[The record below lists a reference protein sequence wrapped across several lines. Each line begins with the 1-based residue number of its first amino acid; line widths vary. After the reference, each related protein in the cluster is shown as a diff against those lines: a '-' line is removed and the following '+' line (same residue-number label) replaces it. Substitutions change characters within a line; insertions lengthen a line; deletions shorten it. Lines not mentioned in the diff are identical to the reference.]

1 MPEINTSP
9 TTTATAHLAVQ
20 DSRTGKTYELPIR
33 EGAIRATDLRQI
45 KTDPKDF
52 GLMSYDPGFVNTAA
66 CRSAITFI
74 DGEAGKLWYRGYP
87 IEELAESVSF
97 LEVAY
102 LLLHGELPTA
112 DQLQAW
118 TRSIQA
124 ASTVPEGIIAL
135 VRSFPRDAHPMSML
149 LSAVGALGAYYPEA
163 KAIQEP
169 EQRQRDIRRLIAV
182 MPVLAGLIYRQT
194 TGREP
199 RVFPATGNYARDL
212 LTALFAEDAS
222 YAPDP
227 RVVRAMDV
235 LLILHADHEQNCSTN
250 TVRGIGSADTDPY
263 SCIAGGVAALYGP
276 LHGGANEAVLRM
288 LHQIETVDHVPG
300 FVERVK
306 RGERRLM
313 GFGHR
318 VYKNYDP
325 RARII
330 KRTAEDVFAAQGM
343 NPLLDVAV
351 ALEKV
356 ALEDPYFIE
365 RKLYPNVDFYS
376 GLIYEALGLPPGM
389 FTVIFAVARTSGWLA
404 QWQELV
410 EDEEQKIAR
419 PRQIYI
425 GPGLRHV
432 PPRR

>member
-1 MPEINTSP
+1 MPDV
-9 TTTATAHLAVQ
+9 TTTSAIATGHLAVQ
-20 DSRTGKTYELPIR
+20 DSRTGKAYELPIR

-45 KTDPKDF
+45 KTDAKDF
-52 GLMSYDPGFVNTAA
+52 GLMSYDPGLVNTAA

-74 DGEAGKLWYRGYP
+74 DGDAGKLWYRGYP
-87 IEELAESVSF
+87 IEELAEGATF

-102 LLLHGELPTA
+102 LLLHGELPTPA
-112 DQLQAW
+112 QLDAW
-118 TRSIQA
+118 TQA
-124 ASTVPEGIIAL
+124 VRAESEVPDGIVAL
-135 VRSFPRDAHPMSML
+135 VRSFPREAHPMSVL
-149 LSAVGALGAYYPEA
+149 LAAVGGLGAYHPES
-163 KAIQEP
+163 KAIQQP
-169 EQRQRDIRRLIAV
+169 EQRLRDIRRLIGV
-182 MPVLAGLIYRQT
+182 MPTLAGLIYRHL

-199 RVFPATGNYARDL
+199 RRFPATGDYARDL
-212 LTALFAEDAS
+212 LTALFADDEQ
-222 YAPDP
+222 YTPDP
-227 RVVRAMDV
+227 RVVRAMNV

-250 TVRGIGSADTDPY
+250 AVRNIGSADTDPY

-288 LHQIETVDHVPG
+288 LHQIQTVDRVPG
-300 FVERVK
+300 FVDRVK
-306 RGERRLM
+306 RGEGRLM

-330 KRTAEDVFAAQGM
+330 KRTAEEVFAAQGM

-356 ALEDPYFIE
+356 ALEDTYFIE

-404 QWQELV
+404 QWQEMV
-410 EDEEQKIAR
+410 EDDEQKIAR

-425 GPGLRHV
+425 GPGLRHYT
-432 PPRR
+432 PRG